1 MKKKRNKYK
10 YGTKLNIETPG
21 EALAKNDINVA
32 KALEE
37 GNTPMTDIMAALGGI
52 GMQYA
57 GGKVTGGELSIL
69 EGIGKEGLEN
79 FMAYGGQV
87 GTTPVEVEGD
97 EVAETPGGGLMEF
110 KGASHEQGGIDVDLE
125 NGSKVYSDRIRIG
138 GETLAERK
146 KKREKSLQKID
157 NQLKKGFDPLLEK
170 TSKKIKMNN
179 EKSEA
184 FDIQL
189 QGLANMM
196 ANNPN
201 SPGKL
206 AYGTGPD
213 PIRDIRDIM
222 DKEMKLLPNT
232 NLAQVKVIDYNKSN
246 DKPYLRAPDNYADY
260 LSRQQDV
267 EKIKAANA
275 EEFKNYKDNPNYLD
289 NPQLDMYSP
298 EIKGPGNMERD
309 FDFTPILRGLSNL
322 GDSVK
327 EGAKTATEAGGK
339 AIGESIENKPNLT
352 GGDMVGIGSSL
363 AQSILPLRNTLKERA
378 SDTANENYFKNFG
391 DASMKEL
398 DDAEGAMKSV
408 YESQVD
414 RLAKSK
420 RTQKAQNSLSA
431 RGVNTRRALDSS
443 SEQQY
448 QESLNQSVAQFQQQ
462 LIGMAQNKSQFLSKV
477 DEMKMSG
484 EREADLA
491 NRQDKANFYS
501 QRGKDLM
508 TLTEGLQSVGANLN
522 EAEYRD
528 TMTNMI
534 NTLYDKYG
542 IEIDMKGN
550 LSVDKTKSK
559 VKKKTAK
566 SDNEFSSRL
575 FEMNAGV
582 QNMNTNLKYG
592 K

>member
-213 PIRDIRDIM
+213 PIRDIM
-222 DKEMKLLPNT
+222 DNEMKPLKIKSVEDLLSIN
-232 NLAQVKVIDYNKSN
+232 NSN

>member
-1 MKKKRNKYK
+1 
-10 YGTKLNIETPG
+10 
-21 EALAKNDINVA
+21 
-32 KALEE
+32 
-37 GNTPMTDIMAALGGI
+37 
-52 GMQYA
+52 
-57 GGKVTGGELSIL
+57 
-69 EGIGKEGLEN
+69 
-79 FMAYGGQV
+79 
-87 GTTPVEVEGD
+87 
-97 EVAETPGGGLMEF
+97 
-110 KGASHEQGGIDVDLE
+110 
-125 NGSKVYSDRIRIG
+125 
-138 GETLAERK
+138 
-146 KKREKSLQKID
+146 
-157 NQLKKGFDPLLEK
+157 
-170 TSKKIKMNN
+170 
-179 EKSEA
+179 
-184 FDIQL
+184 
-189 QGLANMM
+189 
-196 ANNPN
+196 
-201 SPGKL
+201 
-206 AYGTGPD
+206 
-213 PIRDIRDIM
+213 
-222 DKEMKLLPNT
+222 
-232 NLAQVKVIDYNKSN
+232 
-246 DKPYLRAPDNYADY
+246 
-260 LSRQQDV
+260 
-267 EKIKAANA
+267 
-275 EEFKNYKDNPNYLD
+275 
-289 NPQLDMYSP
+289 
-298 EIKGPGNMERD
+298 
-309 FDFTPILRGLSNL
+309 
-322 GDSVK
+322 
-327 EGAKTATEAGGK
+327 
-339 AIGESIENKPNLT
+339 
-352 GGDMVGIGSSL
+352 MVGIGSSL

-391 DASMKEL
+391 DASMREL

-559 VKKKTAK
+559 VKKKTVK